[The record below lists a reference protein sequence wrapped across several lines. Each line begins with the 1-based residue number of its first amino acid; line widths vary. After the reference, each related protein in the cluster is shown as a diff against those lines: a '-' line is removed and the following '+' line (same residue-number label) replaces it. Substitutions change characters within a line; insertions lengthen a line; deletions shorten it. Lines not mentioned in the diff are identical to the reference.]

1 MALWR
6 QRDCQGRV
14 WVWLVCIER
23 GQVSYGKL
31 ADAIGL
37 LVHWLPF
44 WNSLYTSLRQGQDL
58 LSKDQN
64 PKIYLQS
71 RLLLA
76 AAKSRPPRSKVGLHG

>member
-1 MALWR
+1 MP
-6 QRDCQGRV
+6 
-14 WVWLVCIER
+14 
-23 GQVSYGKL
+23 
-31 ADAIGL
+31 

-44 WNSLYTSLRQGQDL
+44 WNSLYTSLRQGQNI